1 MQYLNWYGKGDNS
14 YMFPI
19 LLSLILF
26 LLGVHDKKEIQTD
39 FNVKTNRKHNQEGE
53 KDTDRQKNGESR
65 EKMEET
71 TRTENQVEIVII
83 DEGTADRQM

>member
-1 MQYLNWYGKGDNS
+1 
-14 YMFPI
+14 MFPI
-19 LLSLILF
+19 LLSLLLF